1 METAEARTDPY
12 KMYIREIPDFP
23 RPGIGFKDLTP
34 LLSRGDVFAAAIDEL
49 ADRCRERGIS
59 AHRVACPEARGFLFG
74 AALAYKL
81 GLGVVPIRKTGK
93 LPYRTIRVEY
103 ALEYGTDR
111 VEMHVDAVSAGERV
125 LLVDDVLATGGTM
138 RASVNLVEK
147 SGGTV
152 AGCAFLVELEFLRGR
167 EQLPGL
173 PIISL
178 VRY

>member
-1 METAEARTDPY
+1 MEEIDARSAHY
-12 KMYIREIPDFP
+12 RKYIREIPDFP
-23 RPGIGFKDLTP
+23 RQGIGFKDLTP
-34 LLSRGDVFAAAIDEL
+34 LLARGDVFASAIDEL
-49 ADRCRERGIS
+49 AERCRELRVS
-59 AHRVACPEARGFLFG
+59 SQRVACPEARGFLFG

-81 GLGVVPIRKTGK
+81 GIGVVPIRKTGK
-93 LPYRTIRVEY
+93 LPYRTIQVEY
-103 ALEYGTDR
+103 ALEYGVDK
-111 VEMHVDAVSAGERV
+111 VEMHVDAVAAGERV

-138 RASVNLVEK
+138 RAAEK

-152 AGCAFLVELEFLRGR
+152 AACAFLVELDFLHGR